1 MAIKTY
7 DDFYKFF
14 GDFPRAYD
22 LVYSESD
29 NGHGKPGYRGKGY
42 HVIIEKEE
50 WDESYLKESVS
61 VIFSSESG
69 SYDNGINDWIV
80 QLIIDEIAKIDN
92 DFYFKLT
99 DEEWFQKNINSDYAC
114 VQDLYSDYEYDEDK
128 YFEDIQSGKY
138 ATYGDYIHY
147 LAEDYVN
154 ELKEDLKNK

>member
-1 MAIKTY
+1 MAIRTY

-14 GDFPRAYD
+14 GDYPRAYN

-99 DEEWFQKNINSDYAC
+99 DEEWFQKNIDSDYAC

-138 ATYGDYIHY
+138 TTYGDYIHY

-154 ELKEDLKNK
+154 KLKEDLKNK